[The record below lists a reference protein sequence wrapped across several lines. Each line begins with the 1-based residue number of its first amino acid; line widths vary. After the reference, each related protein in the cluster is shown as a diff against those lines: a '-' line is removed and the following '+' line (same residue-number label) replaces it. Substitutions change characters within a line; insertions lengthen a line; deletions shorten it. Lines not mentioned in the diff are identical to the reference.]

1 MSKLI
6 ADLRRRARD
15 LALGLGLPAFWRWWA
30 RELTPLVPA
39 APRAAVR
46 RKLLRPV
53 LAFGQDVAVL
63 WEPRTSNGTLA
74 FAASARIP
82 LDGDPAAVQQAGRN
96 AIDALPKVPWGAG
109 PPAAKL
115 VVALPPGQVLRKEIV
130 LPAAVE
136 QDLKQTLAYDLDRHT
151 PFKPDELWF
160 DAAIVG
166 RDAQRGEIRVDWA
179 AALKSAVAE
188 ARKRAESWGAA
199 VVAVTPD
206 APGSEGPLTT
216 GRSRLNLLPAMER
229 PSAAWWRRW
238 RVWAPLALL
247 AFVVLVAIV
256 LPIWQKRGYVVALS
270 QAADH
275 ARAQADVASGLRQQ
289 LETMTADYNFVLGR
303 KYGFPSLVQVLDD
316 VTKLLPDDTW
326 LTQLDVRTTS
336 KGKEPRRDLLLRG
349 ESANAGRLV
358 TLLEE
363 SKAFVEAA
371 PRSPTTKIQPGPGEI
386 FDLGAQVAPIPP
398 PPPLQIASTSAEVP
412 APGTPPPATPPPP
425 AAAPAPPTAA
435 ATTPAM
441 APATAPPNAAAA
453 PASPQA
459 AAPAPPPASAAPPV
473 PAQVVVPP
481 QPQAPPGMMVPRDI
495 PPPPGSVQPPSA
507 GGPPTSEVGGQRVLS
522 PAIPA
527 APQPPAGNSQ

>member
-1 MSKLI
+1 
-6 ADLRRRARD
+6 
-15 LALGLGLPAFWRWWA
+15 
-30 RELTPLVPA
+30 
-39 APRAAVR
+39 
-46 RKLLRPV
+46 
-53 LAFGQDVAVL
+53 VL

-82 LDGDPAAVQQAGRN
+82 LEGDPAAVHQAGRN
-96 AIDALPKVPWGAG
+96 AIDTLPKVPWGAG
-109 PPAAKL
+109 PPAAK
-115 VVALPPGQVLRKEIV
+115 VIVALPPGQVLRKQLV

-216 GRSRLNLLPAMER
+216 GRSRLNLLPATER
-229 PSAAWWRRW
+229 PPTAWWRRW
-238 RVWAPLALL
+238 RLWAPLALL

-256 LPIWQKRGYVVALS
+256 LPIWQKRGYVIALS
-270 QAADH
+270 QAANQ

-289 LETMTADYNFVLGR
+289 LETMTTDYNFVLGR
-303 KYGFPSLVQVLDD
+303 KYGFPSVVQVLDD

-326 LTQLDVRTTS
+326 LTQLDIRSMS

-386 FDLGAQVAPIPP
+386 FDLGAQVAPIPL
-398 PPPLQIASTSAEVP
+398 PPPLQIASTDVP
-412 APGTPPPATPPPP
+412 AAGTPPPATPPAPTPAPP
-425 AAAPAPPTAA
+425 AAAA
-435 ATTPAM
+435 ATPA
-441 APATAPPNAAAA
+441 AAPPNAAPTPA
-453 PASPQA
+453 PPQA
-459 AAPAPPPASAAPPV
+459 TAPAPAPAGAAPPAPV
-473 PAQVVVPP
+473 PTQVAVPP
-481 QPQAPPGMMVPRDI
+481 QPQAPPGMMVPRDM

-527 APQPPAGNSQ
+527 APQPPVGNSQ